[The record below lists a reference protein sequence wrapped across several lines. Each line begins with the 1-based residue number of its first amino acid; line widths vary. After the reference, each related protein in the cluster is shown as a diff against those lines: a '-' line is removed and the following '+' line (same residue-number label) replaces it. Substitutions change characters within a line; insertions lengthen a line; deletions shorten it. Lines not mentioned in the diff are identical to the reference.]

1 MADNV
6 ARLIDHYTETLTKN
20 VSAKWVKGTQVCA
33 VSIRLNPDGL
43 RLREPVERREAEEIA
58 REEAVFQYE
67 AKFGPIA
74 WDRAILTVAHTTG
87 RLEFEVAVA
96 PEGS

>member
-6 ARLIDHYTETLTKN
+6 ARLIDHYTETLSRN
-20 VSAKWVKGTQVCA
+20 ISARWLKGTQICA
-33 VSIRLNPDGL
+33 VSVRLNADGL
-43 RLREPVERREAEEIA
+43 RRREAAERREAEEIA
-58 REEAVFQYE
+58 REEAIEQYE
-67 AKFGPIA
+67 AKFGPIV
-74 WDRAILTVAHTTG
+74 WDRTVITVAHSTG